1 MFFIILEF
9 SKLNSCIVKSTK
21 SAENI
26 IYDFFKSL
34 KNERKNEKS
43 GKSLLESSLESFL
56 GNENPCNF
64 VLNQTKES
72 LMEFRT
78 RLLCHK
84 TDLLLKD
91 HQ

>member
-1 MFFIILEF
+1 MI
-9 SKLNSCIVKSTK
+9 SLNL
-21 SAENI
+21 
-26 IYDFFKSL
+26 L
-34 KNERKNEKS
+34 KMNEKIEKS